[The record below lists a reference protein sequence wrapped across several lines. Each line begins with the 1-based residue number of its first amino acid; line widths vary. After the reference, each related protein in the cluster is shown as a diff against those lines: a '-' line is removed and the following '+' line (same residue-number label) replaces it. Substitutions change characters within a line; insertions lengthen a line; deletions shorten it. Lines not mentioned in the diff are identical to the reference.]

1 MPMSSS
7 SSGLTFA
14 SLFFCLAVADAIPIS
29 SLSGTSERQRRSFE
43 FSLTPSGLL
52 RKTRSCCVQCLSTQ
66 EPAAAA
72 AATAA
77 HSSAR
82 R

>member
-14 SLFFCLAVADAIPIS
+14 SLFFCLAAADAIPIS

-52 RKTRSCCVQCLSTQ
+52 RKTRSCVQCLSTQ